1 MICEQR
7 EVYLTDE
14 KTMANL
20 KDLIRVCFV
29 APREVI
35 VDLSEWLNMSPDHF
49 YITYKFAKLKVN
61 SWEDRSLLP
70 YEKLEV
76 CTSCVQERLK
86 ERESFREFTAYSK
99 EHPLS
104 VLDLFGGVGAFSHG
118 LAEGSGCL
126 KLASTVEISPSAA
139 KTTK

>member
-1 MICEQR
+1 MREQR

-14 KTMANL
+14 EMMVDL

-29 APREVI
+29 FPKEVI
-35 VDLSEWLNMSPDHF
+35 VDLTEWLSMSPDHF
-49 YITYKFAKLKVN
+49 YISYMFPRLKVT
-61 SWEDRSLLP
+61 SWEDRSPLSCNNLL
-70 YEKLEV
+70 V
-76 CTSCVQERLK
+76 CTPCVQDKLN
-86 ERESFREFTAYSK
+86 EFWSLQEFAAYAK
-99 EHPLS
+99 EHPIP